1 MRSSV
6 VAEFLALG
14 AVLLSLIFVS
24 CKKEGKASS
33 SGGGENG
40 GGDEPEL
47 PVDDP
52 VPFSAITIL
61 SPDTG
66 GGRYNTTGRRFEY
79 AVGETFKLS
88 VNTEPENAD
97 DTLVFSASASC
108 VKVDENGNVTC
119 LQKGEGQVKVS
130 SVKNPEISAAISMKV
145 FAKATGIKLRVYEI
159 PGAEVIYKTRERDS
173 WDIGVGATHKYL
185 VSVEPSDAMQ
195 TIKIAGQSAGTGGA
209 KFSLNGDILTASVPS
224 TQTPPTSSE
233 EFSLL
238 NMETLDGYKERF
250 QFYTQKYDPYQIK
263 EGDYIVRYS
272 TSKVGVEDGGYR
284 GNGRYDTKDASV
296 SKGMVSS
303 SSANSGRHSLIMYLS
318 DENFSREYNTN
329 AWDEPYAPK
338 QTITAQNGKEI
349 HGIAVPL
356 NVNKVFRSDST
367 DGEIWSDSKSFVR
380 DSGND
385 DLPHWARSWTLQWN
399 NDKSYMPHYALF
411 NTCAFVALNAGNGS
425 SYEVRPAQFFVNDV
439 TRKPAIDLA
448 QSNDGNTDFSDD
460 KYWKLSEFQGRLP
473 AVGSTEA
480 NVVGPY
486 VTTWLFP
493 MLGDLCCI
501 FAGTE
506 FSNAEFAGTTSLQVE
521 TENRIALL
529 KKRTGISDW
538 NLSWWA
544 CIEYDKDHAAQ
555 FTIDESANLAK
566 RLTWVKDCS
575 KSTKNFVYPILYF

>member
-1 MRSSV
+1 MRCSV

-14 AVLLSLIFVS
+14 AILLSLTLVS

-61 SPDTG
+61 SPDIEG
-66 GGRYNTTGRRFEY
+66 SRYNASSRRFEY

-88 VNTEPENAD
+88 VSAEPENAD
-97 DTLVFSASASC
+97 DTLTFSTSTSC
-108 VKVDENGNVTC
+108 VKVDEEGNVTC
-119 LQKGEGQVKVS
+119 LKKGEGQVKVS
-130 SVKNPEISAAISMKV
+130 SVKNPEISAAINLKV
-145 FAKATGIKLRVYEI
+145 FAKATGIKLSVYEI
-159 PGAEVIYKTRERDS
+159 PGAEVIYYKTRERDS

-209 KFSLNGDILTASVPS
+209 KFSISGDTLTVSVPS
-224 TQTPPTSSE
+224 TQTPPESPGASDK
-233 EFSLL
+233 FSYVKIKA
-238 NMETLDGYKERF
+238 TDGFVKQF
-250 QFYTQKYDPYQIK
+250 TFYTQKYDPYQAK
-263 EGDYIVRYS
+263 EGDYIVRYG
-272 TSKVGVEDGGYR
+272 TDKVGIEDGGYR
-284 GNGRYDTKDASV
+284 GNGRYDTKGACVSV
-296 SKGMVSS
+296 GM
-303 SSANSGRHSLIMYLS
+303 AYTSGRHSLIMYLGS
-318 DENFSREYNTN
+318 EDFSREYNAN
-329 AWDEPYAPK
+329 AWDEAYAPK
-338 QTITAQNGKEI
+338 KKITAGGKEL

-356 NVNKVFRSDST
+356 NLNKIYRSDSP
-367 DGEIWSDSKSFVR
+367 DGEIWSDSKSFVGS
-380 DSGND
+380 SGND
-385 DLPHWARSWTLQWN
+385 DLPHWGRSWTLVWN
-399 NDKSYMPHYALF
+399 TDKSYMPHYALF

-460 KYWKLSEFQGRLP
+460 KYWNLSAFQGKLP
-473 AVGSTEA
+473 IVSSDNSAC
-480 NVVGPY
+480 VGPY
-486 VTTWLFP
+486 VTPWLFP

-506 FSNAEFAGTTSLQVE
+506 FSNEDFAGTTSLQVE
-521 TENRIALL
+521 TERRLALL
-529 KKRTGISDW
+529 KQRTGISDW

-544 CIEYDKDHAAQ
+544 SIEYDKDHAAC
-555 FTIDESANLAK
+555 FTVNESSGASEPMLKWSSN
-566 RLTWVKDCS
+566 CS
-575 KSTKNFVYPILYF
+575 KNTKNFVYPILYF

>member
-1 MRSSV
+1 MIRRFFSIVSV
-6 VAEFLALG
+6 LALSG
-14 AVLLSLIFVS
+14 LLLAVS

-79 AVGETFKLS
+79 SVGETFKLS
-88 VNTEPENAD
+88 VKTEPENAD
-97 DTLVFSASASC
+97 DTLTFSASASC

-130 SVKNPEISAAISMKV
+130 SVKNPDLSAAINLKV
-145 FAKATGIKLRVYEI
+145 FAKATGISLWVYEI

-195 TIKIAGQSAGTGGA
+195 TVAIASQTSGTGGA
-209 KFSLNGDILTASVPS
+209 KFSISGDILTVSVPS
-224 TQTPPTSSE
+224 TQTPPESPGASDK
-233 EFSLL
+233 FSYLRIKA
-238 NMETLDGYKERF
+238 TDGFVKQF
-250 QFYTQKYDPYQIK
+250 TFYTQKYDPYQVK
-263 EGDYIVRYS
+263 EGDYIVRYG
-272 TSKVGVEDGGYR
+272 TDKVGIEDGGYR
-284 GNGRYDTKDASV
+284 GNGRSDTKGACVSV
-296 SKGMVSS
+296 GM
-303 SSANSGRHSLIMYLS
+303 AYTSGRHSLIMYLS
-318 DENFSREYNTN
+318 SENYSRAYNAN
-329 AWDEPYAPK
+329 SWDEPYAPK
-338 QTITAQNGKEI
+338 KTIKALNGKEI

-356 NVNKVFRSDST
+356 NANKVFRSDSP
-367 DGEIWSDSKSFVR
+367 DGEIWSDSKSFVM

-385 DLPHWARSWTLQWN
+385 DLPHWARSWTLEWN

-506 FSNAEFAGTTSLQVE
+506 FSNEEFAGTTSLQVE
-521 TENRIALL
+521 AERRLALL
-529 KKRTGISDW
+529 KQRTGISDW

-544 CIEYDKDHAAQ
+544 SIEYDKDHAAQ